1 MKGTTIFVA
10 AAALALTFSTALASG
25 NAPSD
30 FAVVNSDG
38 SLARGIGATGSS
50 ELQTGVYEVDFTKNI
65 TTCGYTATIGLSGTA
80 GASDP
85 GTVTVVGRSDN
96 NKAVYVQTFNGK
108 GKPAELGFHLIVQC

>member
-10 AAALALTFSTALASG
+10 AAALTLMFSQALAGG

-30 FAVVNSDG
+30 FAVVDSDG
-38 SLARGIGATGSS
+38 TFARGMGVTGAIHL
-50 ELQTGVYEVDFTKNI
+50 ETGVYEVDFVKNI
-65 TTCGYTATIGLSGTA
+65 TACGYTATIGLSGTA

-96 NKAVYVQTFNGK
+96 NKALYIQTFNAK
-108 GKPAELGFHLIVQC
+108 GKPADLGFHAIVQC

>member
-10 AAALALTFSTALASG
+10 AAALALTFSQALAGG

-38 SLARGIGATGSS
+38 SLARGIGATGATQ
-50 ELQTGVYEVDFTKNI
+50 LGTGVYEVDFVKNI
-65 TTCGYTATIGLSGTA
+65 TACGYTATIGLSGTA

-85 GTVTVVGRSDN
+85 GTIAVVGRSDN
-96 NKAVYVQTFNGK
+96 AKALYIQVFNSK
-108 GKPAELGFHLIVQC
+108 GKPADLGFHLIVQC